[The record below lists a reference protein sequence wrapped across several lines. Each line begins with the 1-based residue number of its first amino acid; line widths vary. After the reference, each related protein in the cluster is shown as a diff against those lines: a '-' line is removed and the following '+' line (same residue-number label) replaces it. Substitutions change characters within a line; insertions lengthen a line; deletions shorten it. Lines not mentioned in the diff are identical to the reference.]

1 MARQNRVRIYHEL
14 ATARK
19 NGVAQVHVRRSLSSC
34 AAQDAIEPKAK
45 PEMAAVAW
53 VSRKPVNPRVG
64 LFGGCRLDTPRVA
77 TGLIFL
83 VFSFFEPV
91 AEVLS
96 LPPGVPHERPRFGRK
111 KTIRQDNRTPKA

>member
-1 MARQNRVRIYHEL
+1 MHDPLIQADDCRLQKQKNHAVEEMARQNRVRIYHEL

-19 NGVAQVHVRRSLSSC
+19 NGVAQVHARRSLSSC

-53 VSRKPVNPRVG
+53 VSRKPVNPRVV
-64 LFGGCRLDTPRVA
+64 LFGGCRLDTPKVT

-83 VFSFFEPV
+83 VFSFFEP
-91 AEVLS
+91 
-96 LPPGVPHERPRFGRK
+96 
-111 KTIRQDNRTPKA
+111 